1 MLIHVT
7 TSLQSGVVRP
17 PSYVAYL
24 LPEPIAGKM
33 SAVRLNGGPSSGGK
47 FVTLFG
53 FVIFESDEISGSRFV
68 LFMALH

>member
-17 PSYVAYL
+17 PAYVAYR

-33 SAVRLNGGPSSGGK
+33 SSVRLNRGTLSGGK
-47 FVTLFG
+47 FVVAFA
-53 FVIFESDEISGSRFV
+53 FEIFESDRIMGSRAV
-68 LFMALH
+68 LFGA

>member
-17 PSYVAYL
+17 PAYVAYR

-33 SAVRLNGGPSSGGK
+33 SSMRLNVTLFGGK
-47 FVTLFG
+47 FVVAFA
-53 FVIFESDEISGSRFV
+53 FEIFESDRIMGSRAV
-68 LFMALH
+68 LFGA